1 MAAERSSIRRIG
13 ERKWLKQ
20 SAMHHWAGLKITL
33 RNTTQMRELRN
44 TKSNG

>member
-1 MAAERSSIRRIG
+1 MG

-33 RNTTQMRELRN
+33 GNTTQMRELRN
-44 TKSNG
+44 TESKG